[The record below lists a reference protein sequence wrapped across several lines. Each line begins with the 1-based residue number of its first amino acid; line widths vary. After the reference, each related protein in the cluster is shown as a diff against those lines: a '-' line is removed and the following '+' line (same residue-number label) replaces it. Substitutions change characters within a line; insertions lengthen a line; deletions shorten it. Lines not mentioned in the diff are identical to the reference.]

1 MRVNKEKQNIHK
13 MRNDKINVKTILSWN
28 IFGGKIE
35 QKLKKRV

>member
-1 MRVNKEKQNIHK
+1 

-28 IFGGKIE
+28 IFGVKIE